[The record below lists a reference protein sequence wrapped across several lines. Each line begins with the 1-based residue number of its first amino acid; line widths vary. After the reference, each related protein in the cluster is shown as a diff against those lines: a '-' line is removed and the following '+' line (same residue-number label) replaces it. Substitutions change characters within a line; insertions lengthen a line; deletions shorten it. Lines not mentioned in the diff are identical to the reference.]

1 MKQQEGERAMRIEDW
16 RTRINEVDQ
25 QLVRLLNVRAQIAIE
40 IGRSKSEA
48 GMEIHDPAREC
59 EVLARAL
66 HGNPG
71 VLSEEAV
78 EHLFREIVRES
89 REAAQQAVASRVQSG
104 AAESLRTKTSGGG
117 ES

>member
-1 MKQQEGERAMRIEDW
+1 MRIEDW
-16 RTRINEVDQ
+16 RKRINEVDH

-59 EVLARAL
+59 EVLTRAL
-66 HGNPG
+66 RENPG
-71 VLSEEAV
+71 VLSEQAV

-89 REAAQQAVASRVQSG
+89 RQAAQQAVTAPADG
-104 AAESLRTKTSGGG
+104 AHAPTIAPSEERKAQP
-117 ES
+117 

>member
-1 MKQQEGERAMRIEDW
+1 MRIEDW
-16 RTRINEVDQ
+16 RKRINEVDH

-59 EVLARAL
+59 EVLTRAL
-66 HGNPG
+66 RENPG
-71 VLSEEAV
+71 VLSGQAV

-89 REAAQQAVASRVQSG
+89 RRAALQAVASPGG
-104 AAESLRTKTSGGG
+104 AEAPGVTDPEARKAQP
-117 ES
+117 